1 MDAYRFEDLSFRD
14 LYGKV
19 AFIEFPLLDLL
30 EEGCDA
36 DLPADADGALVYGYI
51 DATAG
56 LTFEV
61 LAPARISDLTVYSD
75 LDMMRVLN
83 CSAKLRAGAVLPDA
97 AVAIP
102 PDQDPFEDAYAKHI
116 ALIDKFYGPDEE
128 LADTRSDAFLDHL
141 RHPYFPDDVRVLL
154 HIEGAGDE
162 LVWVTL
168 KGYSDENEFYY
179 GKMLN
184 EPDTDCGIHN
194 GDLVAFL
201 PVRFKEEDEL
211 ALITMPNLK
220 LVAGDE

>member
-1 MDAYRFEDLSFRD
+1 MDTRCFEELGFRD

-19 AFIEFPLLDLL
+19 AFIEYPMQDLL
-30 EEGCDA
+30 REGCGA
-36 DLPADADGALVYGYI
+36 DLPDDADGALVYGYI

-61 LAPARISDLTVYSD
+61 LALARMSELMAYSD

-83 CSAKLRAGAVLPDA
+83 YSAKLHAGAVLPDA
-97 AVAIP
+97 TVAMP
-102 PDQDPFEDAYAKHI
+102 PDQDPFVDAYAKHI

-128 LADTRSDAFLDHL
+128 LVDTRGDAFLDHL
-141 RHPYFPDDVRVLL
+141 RHPYFPEDVRVLL
-154 HIEGAGDE
+154 HIEGTGDE

-184 EPDTDCGIHN
+184 EPDTDCGNHN

-201 PVRFKEEDEL
+201 PVRFKGEGEL
-211 ALITMPNLK
+211 ALVTTPKLK